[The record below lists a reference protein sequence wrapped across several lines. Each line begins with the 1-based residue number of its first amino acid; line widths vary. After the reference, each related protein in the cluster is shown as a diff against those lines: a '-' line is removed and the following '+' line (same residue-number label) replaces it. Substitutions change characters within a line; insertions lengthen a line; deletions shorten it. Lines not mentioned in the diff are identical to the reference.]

1 MNKKWITLMLAAGI
15 AVIFVATG
23 LQAGTEVKET
33 FSMETQGYK
42 SRKKAPPKYALPE
55 FTHKKH
61 AEEYKISCG
70 DCHHDDKGK
79 PLDLKAGD
87 DVKGCGECH
96 NQFEKNETNKK
107 DIMVHEN
114 AIHENCVGCHKE
126 TNIAKGDAKGLKGP
140 APASCVKCHKKLS

>member
-1 MNKKWITLMLAAGI
+1 MNKRVITLILAVGM

-23 LQAGTEVKET
+23 LQAGTEVKDT
-33 FSMETQGYK
+33 FTMETKGYK
-42 SRKKAPPKYALPE
+42 TKKKAPPKYSLVD

-61 AEEYKISCG
+61 AEDYKISCG

-79 PLDLKAGD
+79 PLDLKMGD
-87 DVKGCGECH
+87 DVQGCSECH
-96 NQFEKNETNKK
+96 NIFEKTETNKK

-114 AIHENCVGCHKE
+114 AIHGNCVDCHKKF
-126 TNIAKGDAKGLKGP
+126 NIEKGDPKGLKGP